1 MILTYFHIYFNGY
14 ISTISIN
21 SFKFEPQMELAL
33 IVILIPFMVLYVY
46 EATKPEKIIY
56 SSNQDNNNDEAI
68 SNMS

>member
-1 MILTYFHIYFNGY
+1 
-14 ISTISIN
+14 
-21 SFKFEPQMELAL
+21 MELAL